1 MTFYHLYIPTFATNK
16 LVSNM
21 RTIIFKRQTKTKL
34 SLYSS
39 ILTTLLDIILTYN
52 ITIYDSTLNHSHLMN
67 YLLQTMQVFA
77 YSET

>member
-1 MTFYHLYIPTFATNK
+1 MTFYHLYIPTFAKDK
-16 LVSNM
+16 LVSKM
-21 RTIIFKRQTKTKL
+21 RKIIFKRQTKTKL

-52 ITIYDSTLNHSHLMN
+52 ITIYDSTLNHIHLMN
-67 YLLQTMQVFA
+67 YSVQTMQVFA